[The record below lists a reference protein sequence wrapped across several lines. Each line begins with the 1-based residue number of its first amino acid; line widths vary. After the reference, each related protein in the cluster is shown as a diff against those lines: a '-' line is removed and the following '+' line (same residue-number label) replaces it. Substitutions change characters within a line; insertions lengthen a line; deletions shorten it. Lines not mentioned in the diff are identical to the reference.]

1 MIKLFLRSSS
11 KGFTLIETAAIAIV
25 TGILAALGTP
35 SLMGM
40 MARNALKTDMNR
52 VKSAL
57 QEAQRAAI
65 KQGTQCNVAITAP
78 NSVTSACFTEAVEL
92 DSNTSFVSS
101 PTGFNQISFS
111 FKGNLTANGT
121 GTGERLLIFS
131 NTRTTAQK
139 CLAIATGIGIFRGG
153 DYEGG
158 SCQSGF

>member
-1 MIKLFLRSSS
+1 MN
-11 KGFTLIETAAIAIV
+11 KGFTLIETAAVTIV
-25 TGILAALGTP
+25 VGILAALGTP

-52 VKSAL
+52 VKGAL

-92 DSNTSFVSS
+92 DSNTSFVPS

-111 FKGNLTANGT
+111 FKGNLTANPSTGSGTGT

-139 CLAIATGIGIFRGG
+139 CLAIATGIGLFRGG

-158 SCQSGF
+158 VCQSGF